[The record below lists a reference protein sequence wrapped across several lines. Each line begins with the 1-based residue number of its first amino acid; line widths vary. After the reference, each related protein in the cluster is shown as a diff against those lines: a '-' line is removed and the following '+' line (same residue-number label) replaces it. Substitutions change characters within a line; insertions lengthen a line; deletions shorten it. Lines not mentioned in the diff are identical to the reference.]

1 MWSMER
7 RVRQIGTAR
16 KLKLQWKGVT
26 CVVSVPLS
34 VVSKSGAWAWLGC
47 GNMKSNFVLCCI
59 LHTEYDMS
67 V

>member
-16 KLKLQWKGVT
+16 KLKLQWRGVT